1 LNQEFPAVT
10 DKPALSL
17 AVWRYDR
24 TQALYD
30 GRVGLSDR
38 EIRLI
43 DAPLEEIFS
52 RAFATAE
59 FDVTELSFSNFLRLT
74 LAGNCRYVGL
84 PVFPSR
90 SFRHGAF
97 YVRDDASINS
107 PADLVG
113 RRVGVREYSMTAALA
128 ARGALRDQFGIGS
141 EAILWVTGDV
151 DEKERDVIPLPTL
164 HRPVN
169 IEVAPDG
176 ALLSDMLLDG
186 RLDAILAYKPIRPFK
201 EGKGARR
208 LFADHAAV
216 EETYFRE
223 TGIFPIMH
231 LIGIRDDV
239 LEREPGL
246 ARQVIDVFAAAQA
259 IAEADLHTEQALK
272 IGLPW
277 VGRELARTIEVMG
290 ENFWP
295 KGFAANRKVIER
307 MIDWS
312 FADGLIARKPAPED
326 LFPATL

>member
-1 LNQEFPAVT
+1 MT
-10 DKPALSL
+10 DKSALSL

-24 TQALYD
+24 TQAFYD
-30 GRVGLSDR
+30 GRVGLPDR
-38 EIRLI
+38 PINLI
-43 DAPLEEIFS
+43 DAPLEDIFA

-74 LAGNCRYVGL
+74 VAGKCRYVGL

-97 YVRDDASINS
+97 YVRDDDSIKS

-128 ARGALRDQFGIGS
+128 ARGALRDQFGIGA
-141 EAILWVTGDV
+141 EAIQWVTGDV
-151 DEKERDVIPLPTL
+151 DEKERDVISLPTL
-164 HRPVN
+164 HRPVH
-169 IEVAPDG
+169 IELAPDG
-176 ALLSDMLLDG
+176 ALLSDMLLDHQ
-186 RLDAILAYKPIRPFK
+186 LDAILAYKPIRPFK
-201 EGKGARR
+201 AGKGARR
-208 LFADHAAV
+208 LFANHGAV

-239 LEREPGL
+239 LKREPGL
-246 ARQVIDVFAAAQA
+246 ARAVTDAFMAAQA

-277 VGRELARTIEVMG
+277 IGQELARTIAVMG

-295 KGFAANRKVIER
+295 NGFAANRKVIER

-312 FADGLIARKPAPED
+312 FADGMIARKPTPEE
-326 LFPATL
+326 LFPAIG